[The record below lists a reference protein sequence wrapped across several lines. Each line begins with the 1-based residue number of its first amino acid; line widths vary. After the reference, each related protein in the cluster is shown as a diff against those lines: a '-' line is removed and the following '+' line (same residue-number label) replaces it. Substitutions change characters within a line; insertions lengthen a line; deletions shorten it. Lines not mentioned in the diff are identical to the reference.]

1 MNGAKGS
8 AHPKARKKK
17 TKKGLETGGASPV
30 DSRFQFRTIGEMNG
44 YKNALVPSGCITYCL
59 EDKKHYKFVRE
70 NDTNLNSGEWQEMG
84 SSGPAGSN
92 IVVISETEFNRLT
105 TKDPQTLYW
114 VYND

>member
-8 AHPKARKKK
+8 AHILKYMNK
-17 TKKGLETGGASPV
+17 TQKGFDIRSASPV

-44 YKNALVPSGCITYCL
+44 YKKSLVPSGCITYCL

-92 IVVISETEFNRLT
+92 IVVISETEFNRLA